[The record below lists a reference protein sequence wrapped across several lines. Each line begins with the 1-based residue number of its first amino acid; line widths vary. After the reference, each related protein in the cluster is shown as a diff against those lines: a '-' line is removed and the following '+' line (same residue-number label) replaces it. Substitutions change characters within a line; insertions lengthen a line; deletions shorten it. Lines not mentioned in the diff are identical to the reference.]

1 MSRKKKNQEK
11 GKLAAMDIQPIDVLL
26 GVVLTVYILIP
37 TFAPNLMSI
46 DTNTTKFLAM
56 SIVNLAVF
64 ILLITHKRINIQSGF
79 FTRFFI
85 TRIGMAYTA
94 FMVVSLLSFTQAINV
109 LESLIAFA
117 KSFTIF
123 AAALNLGLIL
133 IFNIRLIKWVV
144 FVMTSLLIVDAVM
157 VFDNIAKFI
166 DGLVAGISDIKT
178 VYSNKNILAS
188 AIYVKLPFAIWLL
201 VFERKWA
208 KYFGWVALTMGLTA
222 TFFMST
228 RAFYLGLILLSLVFV
243 AYSLMLYIRSRQQSA
258 LKNMGAYL
266 IALAI
271 AYGSF
276 SFVQQFLYPKTQGD
290 GYTAGVGERL
300 SSVVDTQANI
310 LRLDSWRWSIE
321 LIKENP
327 LLGVGVGN
335 WKIDILKHENQKNPG
350 FIYLYKAHNDFL
362 ETTSE
367 TGIPGG
373 LLYISIYL
381 LILTSFFRHYLRKGD
396 DPGDLLRFLFL
407 GFSGVA
413 FFSVDAFFN
422 FPHDRPEI
430 MLLYAMF
437 VATSIAA
444 AYHGNLAVNYGTEPE
459 MKPAFIRTQW
469 FGLAAKGLAIII
481 MTGSIYVLYI
491 NFLSSKVQRI
501 VFQEI
506 KAGALQEKSE
516 RIIRE
521 FPALPDLSVW
531 GESVATL
538 KTRYLINENKNVE
551 AIEMLR
557 NDRATPWDARR
568 EFFMA
573 MAFNNMAEYDSA
585 LHYATLTQQ
594 LKPNYFSNIHLT
606 SSLYE
611 RKGDLDNAVAVVENF
626 LENFKT
632 ESKAYIVASQI
643 YINQNNLDKALE
655 LLTEGLEYLPTDS
668 LVINQHQ
675 FVTQRIFVESHL
687 PVYNEGAAHYQAQR
701 YRQAIEVL
709 SRFLE
714 QVPDN
719 QNGIQLRSYSYYFT
733 NQYQLCIDD
742 IDMFMA
748 LNSDNGAM
756 INLRGVC
763 YRMLEK
769 HELACADFKLA
780 MEKGDASGKVNFE
793 QFCN

>member
-444 AYHGNLAVNYGTEPE
+444 AYHGNLG
-459 MKPAFIRTQW
+459 
-469 FGLAAKGLAIII
+469 
-481 MTGSIYVLYI
+481 
-491 NFLSSKVQRI
+491 
-501 VFQEI
+501 
-506 KAGALQEKSE
+506 
-516 RIIRE
+516 
-521 FPALPDLSVW
+521 
-531 GESVATL
+531 
-538 KTRYLINENKNVE
+538 
-551 AIEMLR
+551 
-557 NDRATPWDARR
+557 
-568 EFFMA
+568 
-573 MAFNNMAEYDSA
+573 
-585 LHYATLTQQ
+585 
-594 LKPNYFSNIHLT
+594 
-606 SSLYE
+606 
-611 RKGDLDNAVAVVENF
+611 
-626 LENFKT
+626 
-632 ESKAYIVASQI
+632 
-643 YINQNNLDKALE
+643 
-655 LLTEGLEYLPTDS
+655 
-668 LVINQHQ
+668 
-675 FVTQRIFVESHL
+675 
-687 PVYNEGAAHYQAQR
+687 
-701 YRQAIEVL
+701 
-709 SRFLE
+709 
-714 QVPDN
+714 
-719 QNGIQLRSYSYYFT
+719 
-733 NQYQLCIDD
+733 C
-742 IDMFMA
+742 
-748 LNSDNGAM
+748 
-756 INLRGVC
+756 
-763 YRMLEK
+763 
-769 HELACADFKLA
+769 KLWY
-780 MEKGDASGKVNFE
+780 
-793 QFCN
+793 